1 MDVSTLLP
9 GLKVDLGIRTDA
21 YNDRLTAYLTFA
33 VRAIHEEGIN
43 LQDGDPQDAQL
54 VQMYAGWLWRRR
66 DTGEGMPRMIR
77 YALNNRLFR
86 EKMTDA

>member
-1 MDVSTLLP
+1 MTVSTLLP
-9 GLKVDLGIRTDA
+9 GLKVDLGIRTEA
-21 YNDRLTAYLTFA
+21 YDDRLRAYLTFA
-33 VRAIHEEGIN
+33 VRAIYEEGIN
-43 LQDGDPQDAQL
+43 LQDGDPQDMQL